1 MTTRG
6 DEAGRVKKKG
16 PKTGAQKSAA
26 AEGRMS
32 LIDHLTELRTR
43 IIRSV
48 IAVAIGAVIGW
59 IFYTPVLDFILDPYC
74 ETLGESC
81 ADGNAT
87 LRIDEPLEGLST
99 RMMVAGYIGVGLAV
113 PVWLWQAW
121 RFISPGL
128 YPHERRHGVTFV
140 TLGVLL
146 FAMGA
151 SLAYWTLPRAL
162 EFLTEIGGEDL
173 VTEFRARAYIEFI
186 IKMMLAF
193 GLGFEFPL
201 VLVFLQIL
209 GLVTPQAL
217 GRQRRLAI
225 VGIVILVAVIT
236 PSGDPISLLALA
248 GPMYLFY
255 EGAIVFGRL
264 RDRRRRKEAARAT

>member
-1 MTTRG
+1 MTATEGSKRD
-6 DEAGRVKKKG
+6 DERPKK
-16 PKTGAQKSAA
+16 QKKEE
-26 AEGRMS
+26 EGRMS
-32 LIDHLTELRTR
+32 LVEHLTELRTR

-48 IAVAIGAVIGW
+48 IAIAIGAIIGW
-59 IFYTPVLDFILDPYC
+59 FLYIPVLDFILEPYC
-74 ETLGESC
+74 ETLDQAC
-81 ADGNAT
+81 ADGQAT

-99 RMMVAGYIGVGLAV
+99 RMTVAGYIGIMLAV

-140 TLGVLL
+140 GLGVLL
-146 FAMGA
+146 FAAGA

-209 GLVTPQAL
+209 GVVNHQAL
-217 GRQRRLAI
+217 ARQRRLAL

-236 PSGDPISLLALA
+236 PSGDPISLVALA

-255 EGAIVFGRL
+255 EGAIIFGKL
-264 RDRRRRKEAARAT
+264 RNRRRAKANA